1 MTTFREAREVVEER
15 YGRTR
20 SLGWE
25 DGDDFLVRLEEDLED
40 VVVLVRKSNGVARE
54 EVYFD
59 VEEKLNKMTEVRS

>member
-54 EVYFD
+54 EVYFE
-59 VEEKLNKMTEVRS
+59 VEEKLNNMTEVRS

>member
-40 VVVLVRKSNGVARE
+40 VVVLVRKSNGAARE